1 MLPNSELLEIIKRPN
16 VPLPVS
22 LFWLS
27 TSSSLVAFILLPVS
41 LLDLGVLSFYI
52 NPPVTIFTIL
62 YHGFVL
68 VVSQRPR
75 QPDHPT
81 YYASAILFAFL
92 LDIAWIV
99 AFITTTVVY
108 ASMQQ
113 HGFYSVNNLRSNG
126 LPVSLG
132 TQRFQIFLTLLLAIL
147 TGGMAYKGY
156 RIAQEE
162 GEPDSWRPE
171 GLEKYYED
179 FDDVEKMSANGL
191 VEA

>member
-75 QPDHPT
+75 KPDHPT

-92 LDIAWIV
+92 LDITWIV

-113 HGFYSVNNLRSNG
+113 DEFYSVNNLKSHG

-147 TGGMAYKGY
+147 TGGMAFKGY
-156 RIAQEE
+156 KIAQEE

-171 GLEKYYED
+171 GLEKYYDD

>member
-75 QPDHPT
+75 KPDHPT

-92 LDIAWIV
+92 LDITWIV

-113 HGFYSVNNLRSNG
+113 DEFYSVNNLKSHG

-147 TGGMAYKGY
+147 TGGMAFKGY

-171 GLEKYYED
+171 GLEKYYDD